1 VSLLILPA
9 VISLR
14 DHTGARLAIA
24 GVALV
29 VLLAA
34 LAFSKRGSEAMDSD
48 SDGAAAPAAAA
59 PVASVD

>member
-1 VSLLILPA
+1 
-9 VISLR
+9 
-14 DHTGARLAIA
+14 
-24 GVALV
+24 VALV

-48 SDGAAAPAAAA
+48 SDGAAVPAAAA